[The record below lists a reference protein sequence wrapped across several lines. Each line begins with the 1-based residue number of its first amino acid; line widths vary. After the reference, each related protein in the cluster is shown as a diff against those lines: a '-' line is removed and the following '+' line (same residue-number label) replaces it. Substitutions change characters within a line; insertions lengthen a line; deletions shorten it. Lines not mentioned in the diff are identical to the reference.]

1 MRRESNSVPVRLD
14 SWKEI
19 AAYLGR
25 GVRTVQ
31 RWERELKLPVHRIG
45 SGRRSPVY
53 ALPTELNFWVSTSDA
68 ARHQT
73 RKIPLQIVPK
83 TSRPVENS
91 KRLMAD
97 IHNLAHTLAEN
108 SVRQRLQAEMLEKR
122 IREMR
127 SRIGEPRKKVAA
139 YPATDGTSKKF

>member
-1 MRRESNSVPVRLD
+1 M
-14 SWKEI
+14 
-19 AAYLGR
+19 
-25 GVRTVQ
+25 Q

-53 ALPTELNFWVSTSDA
+53 ALPAELNFWVSTSDA
-68 ARHQT
+68 ARHQA

-91 KRLMAD
+91 KRLLSE

-108 SVRQRLQAEMLEKR
+108 SVRQRRQAEILEKR

-127 SRIGEPRKKVAA
+127 LRIGEPRKKAAA
-139 YPATDGTSKKF
+139 YLATDGTSKKF